1 MHISFQSEQEA
12 QLLTD
17 FISAHEYGPELHA
30 YITRM
35 PGAKIGI
42 ELGGREEKWHAL
54 LSDVF
59 YGFFMEDK
67 LWQGVEQA
75 VTQRYRF
82 TEREEIEAIMEIA
95 GSIIEGEK
103 LAGSHDDMEAARR
116 LIAESLKPVIAAGL
130 SFSFDSFV
138 TFRLKPLL
146 DSLERYAEKAIDE
159 YKLEQEYQS
168 FQAALRDC
176 LQRQKPK
183 LDRLYVRH
191 EGSGLTFYDPERRRL
206 SPRELQGMVDRKLFS
221 GTLMYLDSTALAPL
235 VSIAPSH
242 LTIYT
247 DDAEDGL
254 IQTIIRLFEERIVIC
269 TLSAFSEG

>member
-12 QLLTD
+12 QKLID
-17 FISAHEYGPELHA
+17 FVSAHEYGPELHV
-30 YITRM
+30 YISRM

-42 ELGGREEKWHAL
+42 ELSGLEEKWHAL

-59 YGFFMEDK
+59 YAFFMEDR
-67 LWQGVEQA
+67 LWQGLEQA
-75 VTQRYRF
+75 VTQRYHF

-103 LAGSHDDMEAARR
+103 LAGDNEEMDAARL
-116 LIAESLKPVIAAGL
+116 LIAESLKPVITAGL
-130 SFSFDSFV
+130 SFSFESFV

-146 DSLERYAEKAIDE
+146 DSAVRYAEKAIDE

-191 EGSGLTFYDPERRRL
+191 EGSSMTFYDPDRRRL
-206 SPRELQGMVDRKLFS
+206 SHRELQGMIDKKLFS

-235 VSIAPSH
+235 ISIAPSH

-247 DDAEDGL
+247 DEAEDGL
-254 IQTIIRLFEERIVIC
+254 IQTIIRLFEERIVIRKF
-269 TLSAFSEG
+269 SSFSEG